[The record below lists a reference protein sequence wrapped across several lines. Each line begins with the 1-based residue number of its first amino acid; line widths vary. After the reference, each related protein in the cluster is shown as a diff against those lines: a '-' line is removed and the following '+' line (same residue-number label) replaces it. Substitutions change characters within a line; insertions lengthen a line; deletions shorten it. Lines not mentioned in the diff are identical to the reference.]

1 MILLTL
7 PAETESVLPEPPA
20 ASGSSLG
27 LGVVG
32 ALAQAAGL
40 LAASGQTAE
49 FPVLVHSIHDPV
61 DLGINIFDPYSKILN
76 TNLTFGS
83 RLIVGWATSTM
94 MTSKYL

>member
-40 LAASGQTAE
+40 LAAGGQTTE
-49 FPVLVHSIHDPV
+49 FSVLVHSIHDPV
-61 DLGINIFDPYSKILN
+61 DLGINIFDP
-76 TNLTFGS
+76 
-83 RLIVGWATSTM
+83 
-94 MTSKYL
+94 

>member
-40 LAASGQTAE
+40 LAAGGQTAE
-49 FPVLVHSIHDPV
+49 FSVLVHSIHDPV
-61 DLGINIFDPYSKILN
+61 DLINIFDPYSKILN

>member
-1 MILLTL
+1 MMILLTL

-40 LAASGQTAE
+40 LAAGGQTAE
-49 FPVLVHSIHDPV
+49 FSVLVHSIHDPV
-61 DLGINIFDPYSKILN
+61 DLIRNIFSVMNRFFDIV
-76 TNLTFGS
+76 LTFGS
-83 RLIVGWATSTM
+83 RLMVG
-94 MTSKYL
+94 